1 VEKRPIGASRLPT
14 LGRSTAETAIRHP
27 PPDDGPRVLGRYRL
41 ARRLGTGAFGTVW
54 LARDERLGRDVA
66 VKIVARDRVSV
77 GRFEREAKAAAQLAH
92 PGIVTLYEAAI
103 DDEGAYLV
111 SELVRGAT
119 LGALLERGRLSDR
132 DVVGIG
138 IALCDALAHAHA
150 HGVVHR
156 DIKPSNVLVP
166 EQPSTQAEL
175 AKLTDFGVARVIGDE
190 RLTLTGDVVGTAAYM
205 APEQAAGRIAGA
217 PADLYSLALVLY
229 EALTGFNPVATW
241 TAAQRAR
248 RLGAHLPPVRRQR
261 RDLPRELGQGIDLAL
276 RPRPRERGTVAELGR
291 ALTLAQIQVK
301 DAPGVVANPWRR
313 RTATTQLP
321 DESRWRDRSLDDAPR
336 QPARTVVDDRPT
348 PAQPPTPIAWPARA
362 IAAVATAVLVA
373 WLVAHALAPSALAPA
388 AAAVVAAVVVAAL
401 PRLGWAALTLVAA
414 AALVAQG
421 RPGGALIVL
430 VAALVPVALLAR
442 SPSSWPLPAG
452 APALGVFGLAG
463 CWPAIAARAASPWR
477 RAALGFSGWIW
488 LAIASSLTDANLYAR
503 RPATLPASVWV
514 TSLPMTVEH
523 VLVPVFSTQMLIA
536 AAIWA
541 GAAAVLPSLTERR
554 SLPVAIVLV
563 TIWSAMLVS
572 AIATVL
578 GVNHSRGAGM
588 PATAVLG
595 AVIGAIVA
603 LVPVAV
609 ESWRSSHRAVSLA

>member
-1 VEKRPIGASRLPT
+1 MEKRPIGASRLPT
-14 LGRSTAETAIRHP
+14 LGRSAAGTAVRP
-27 PPDDGPRVLGRYRL
+27 PPGDDGPRVLGRYRL
-41 ARRLGTGAFGTVW
+41 ARRLGTGASGTVW
-54 LARDERLGRDVA
+54 LARDERLGREVA

-119 LGALLERGRLSDR
+119 LGALLEHGRLSDR
-132 DVVGIG
+132 DVVAIG

-205 APEQAAGRIAGA
+205 APEQAAGRIVGA

-229 EALTGFNPVATW
+229 EALTGHNPVATW
-241 TAAQRAR
+241 TAAQRTR
-248 RLGAHLPPVRRQR
+248 RLATHLPPLRRQR

-276 RPRPRERGTVAELGR
+276 RPRPRERGTVAELAR

-301 DAPGVVANPWRR
+301 DSPGVVARSWRR
-313 RTATTQLP
+313 RTDATRVP
-321 DESRWRDRSLDDAPR
+321 DESRWHDRALDDAPR
-336 QPARTVVDDRPT
+336 QPSRTVVDDRPA
-348 PAQPPTPIAWPARA
+348 PAEPPPIAWPARGL
-362 IAAVATAVLVA
+362 AAVATAILVA
-373 WLVAHALAPSALAPA
+373 WLVSHALAPSALAPA
-388 AAAVVAAVVVAAL
+388 GAAVIAAVVVAAL

-414 AALVAQG
+414 VALVAQG
-421 RPGGALIVL
+421 RPGAALVVL
-430 VAALVPVALLAR
+430 VAALAPVALMPR
-442 SPSSWPLPAG
+442 SPASWPLPAG
-452 APALGVFGLAG
+452 APALGVLGLAG
-463 CWPAIAARAASPWR
+463 CWPAIAARATSTWR

-488 LAIASSLTDANLYAR
+488 LAIASSLADVNLYAR

-514 TSLPMTVEH
+514 TSVPKTVDH
-523 VLVPVFSTQMLIA
+523 VLAPAFSTQMLIA
-536 AAIWA
+536 GAIW
-541 GAAAVLPSLTERR
+541 GVAAAVLPTLTERR
-554 SLPVAIVLV
+554 SLPVAVVAV
-563 TIWSAMLVS
+563 TVWSAMLVS

-578 GVNHSRGAGM
+578 AVNHSRGAGM

-595 AVIGAIVA
+595 AVIGAVIA
-603 LVPVAV
+603 LAPTAV
-609 ESWRSSHRAVSLA
+609 ESWRSSHRAVALA